1 MNYLVTGG
9 AGFVGSAIV
18 QNLIDHHHHVW
29 VIDNLSTGYLS
40 NIPAEAIFIK
50 GDCSDT
56 GTISKLKNQNFD
68 AILHIAGQ
76 SSGEISFEDPVYDIN
91 SNTISTLLLLQY
103 AVKTHCKRFLYAST
117 MSVYGQQENKIC
129 FSENDRTN
137 PLSFYAVGKLA
148 SEEYLKIYSRT
159 YGIDFT
165 VLRYFNIYGPGQNL
179 DNLKQGMISIYLRQ
193 LLDPAFE
200 NISIKGSVERFRDF
214 IFIDDIV
221 AITIAFIN
229 QANTFNQ
236 IINIGTGRKTTIAS
250 LLVLLNKYLPN
261 NKSVNYLSGTPGDQF
276 GIYADN
282 SKLRSLYPFPLK
294 EIEAGLKLFCAYAWQ
309 KLNFQQTKNPNE

>member
-9 AGFVGSAIV
+9 AGFAGSAICHK
-18 QNLIDHHHHVW
+18 LISQHHQVW

-40 NIPAEAIFIK
+40 NIPDEAIFIQ
-50 GDCSDT
+50 GDCSDKR
-56 GTISKLKNQNFD
+56 TINQLKNQRFD

-91 SNTISTLLLLQY
+91 SNTVSTLLLLQY
-103 AVKTHCKRFLYAST
+103 AVTTNCKRFLYAST

-129 FSENDRTN
+129 FSENDQTN

-148 SEEYLKIYSRT
+148 SEEYLKIYART
-159 YGIDFT
+159 YGINFT
-165 VLRYFNIYGPGQNL
+165 ALRYFNIYGPGQNL

-193 LLDPAFE
+193 LLDPAFAT
-200 NISIKGSVERFRDF
+200 ISIKGSVERFRDF
-214 IFIDDIV
+214 IFIDDVV

-236 IINIGTGRKTTIAS
+236 IINVGTGLKTTIAS
-250 LLVLLNKYLPN
+250 LLILLNKYLPN
-261 NKSVNYLSGTPGDQF
+261 SKPNEYLSGTPGDQF
-276 GIYADN
+276 GIYADY
-282 SKLRSLYPFPLK
+282 SKLKNLYPQPLVGID
-294 EIEAGLKLFCAYAWQ
+294 EGIKLFCSYAA
-309 KLNFQQTKNPNE
+309 KIKFPAV